1 MINKY
6 VAVLIILLCVL
17 YLKII
22 KIKIIENNPILLV
35 LLFITLIILNYSDIY
50 GYILLLC
57 FIYYGYILD
66 KKKISGGSSDIV
78 MKTATSML
86 KGFMP
91 LGGKIL
97 ETFSNL
103 GYSNNTETAEKSNV
117 KVHKKVGSNDLNHNE
132 NSEED
137 EDSEEDDDSDEDDDD
152 SDEDD
157 DDSDEDDDDD
167 DEDSD

>member
-66 KKKISGGSSDIV
+66 KKKLSGGSSDMV
-78 MKTATSML
+78 MKTATTML

-97 ETFSNL
+97 ETFSNFTT
-103 GYSNNTETAEKSNV
+103 SNNIETTQKSNA
-117 KVHKKVGSNDLNHNE
+117 KVHKKDGDNDLNYNE
-132 NSEED
+132 DSDEDSD
-137 EDSEEDDDSDEDDDD
+137 EDSEEDSDEDE
-152 SDEDD
+152 DED
-157 DDSDEDDDDD
+157 SDDDD
-167 DEDSD
+167 DEDDSDEDEESD